1 MINAS
6 DIAGIEMNRKK
17 NKKEL
22 YKKIHEQFCRKIR
35 HTVELGGKCV
45 FLRVPAV
52 VFGFPTYD
60 RPQACTYLKR
70 QLELSG
76 FNVRT
81 LSSIDLYVTW
91 GSSKRT
97 NKTSSTIVSDDS
109 DLPSFINLKKMAN
122 KYRSGGA

>member
-6 DIAGIEMNRKK
+6 DIAGIEMNRKR

-60 RPQACTYLKR
+60 RSQACTYLKR
-70 QLELSG
+70 QLELGG
-76 FNVRT
+76 FTVQVLT
-81 LSSIDLYVTW
+81 SIDLCITW
-91 GSSKRT
+91 GLPNRE
-97 NKTSSTIVSDDS
+97 NKIHTTIVSDDT

>member
-60 RPQACTYLKR
+60 RSQARTYLKR

-76 FNVRT
+76 FNVQT

-97 NKTSSTIVSDDS
+97 TKTSSTIASDDT

>member
-1 MINAS
+1 MINVS
-6 DIAGIEMNRKK
+6 DIVDIEMNRKR

-60 RPQACTYLKR
+60 RSQACTYLKR
-70 QLELSG
+70 QLELGG

-97 NKTSSTIVSDDS
+97 NKTSSTIVSDDT